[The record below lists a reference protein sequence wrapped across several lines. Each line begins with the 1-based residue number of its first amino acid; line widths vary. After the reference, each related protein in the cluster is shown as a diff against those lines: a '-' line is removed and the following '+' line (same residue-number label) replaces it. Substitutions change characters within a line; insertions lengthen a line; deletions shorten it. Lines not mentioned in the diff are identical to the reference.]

1 MNPSD
6 QQNNHFDAELPL
18 PDEAQPSNQS
28 PQKQPEQNPAAE
40 LIRKKVADAYGQEPN
55 AGAEVLDMAE
65 LGVKKG
71 LSRHQQ
77 FVNELTT
84 SGKSLADIQEAWH
97 VYYAGLSDTQKHE
110 VWKEFYDA
118 HAQASKFAAAM
129 PALAP
134 EQLKP
139 SPIPRKKSPT
149 HKKQNIPTIT
159 IGRTIAD
166 LKRALIGNTQ
176 PRKKLSTKNHLHSL
190 AFGLSMGALVVLI
203 LLFSFFNERFI
214 APLIQPSRNVT
225 NTPII
230 SSNAPVSR
238 KPEVIIPKINVEAP
252 VVYGVNTINEAAIAK
267 ALENG
272 VVHYADTALPGQDG
286 NIVIVGHSSS
296 NIFNVGK
303 YKFAFVLLSRL
314 SVGDTFFLQKDGKRY
329 TYQIYKKEVIKPTD
343 VGVLAPTDK
352 LATATL
358 ITCDPPGTNFNRMV
372 VIGEQISPNP
382 STNTAAT
389 TQNTLAE
396 KTSIIPGNSQTLW
409 SRLISWLKR

>member
-6 QQNNHFDAELPL
+6 QQNNHFDAALPL
-18 PDEAQPSNQS
+18 PEEAQPSSQS
-28 PQKQPEQNPAAE
+28 PQSQPVQNPAAE
-40 LIRKKVADAYGQEPN
+40 LIRKKVADAYGQEPD
-55 AGAEVLDMAE
+55 ASAEALDMAE
-65 LGVKKG
+65 LGIRRG
-71 LSRHQQ
+71 RSRHQQ
-77 FVNELTT
+77 FVEELTT
-84 SGKSLADIQEAWH
+84 SGKSLAEIQEAWH
-97 VYYAGLSDTQKHE
+97 VYYAGLNDAEKHA

-129 PALAP
+129 PAMAP

-139 SPIPRKKSPT
+139 SPSPRKKPSIR
-149 HKKQNIPTIT
+149 KKSTTPNTPM
-159 IGRTIAD
+159 GRTITD
-166 LKRALIGNTQ
+166 LKRALIGNAQ
-176 PRKKLSTKNHLHSL
+176 PKKKLSAKHHLHSL
-190 AFGLSMGALVVLI
+190 AFGLGMGALVVLI

-230 SSNAPVSR
+230 SGSAPVGTD
-238 KPEVIIPKINVEAP
+238 PEVIIPKINVEAP

-272 VVHYADTALPGQDG
+272 VVHYADTAVPGQNG

-329 TYQIYKKEVIKPTD
+329 TYQIYKKEVIKPTN
-343 VGVLAPTDK
+343 VSVLAPTDK

-358 ITCDPPGTNFNRMV
+358 ITCDPPGTNLNRMV
-372 VIGEQISPNP
+372 VMGEQISPDP
-382 STNTAAT
+382 GTNAAAAS
-389 TQNTLAE
+389 QSALAE

-409 SRLISWLKR
+409 SRLVDWLKR